1 MAPLSNAEKCRRYR
15 ERHANDYRK
24 ADALRKKHRVELMK
38 TKDPSANELRLKIQ
52 REKKPEYQKKVR
64 ALKSK
69 EIQSL
74 PESSSFSNKAIKCQS
89 LKKAVDTLHRSHNK
103 RIEMVQSLSKKFNL
117 PIVLNNKSPGHPC
130 SNLRVK
136 MKLNGC
142 VNLLRDP
149 T

>member
-1 MAPLSNAEKCRRYR
+1 
-15 ERHANDYRK
+15 
-24 ADALRKKHRVELMK
+24 MK

-52 REKKPEYQKKVR
+52 REKKPEYRKKVR

-69 EIQSL
+69 EIQLL
-74 PESSSFSNKAIKCQS
+74 PESSFSNKAIKCRS

-103 RIEMVQSLSKKFNL
+103 QIEIVQSLSKKSNL
-117 PIVLNNKSPGHPC
+117 PIVLNNKSPGHP
-130 SNLRVK
+130 SNNLRVK
-136 MKLNGC
+136 TKLNGC